1 MANKIDLIQVYGPE
15 SQDGLRDTYD
25 HWAGAYDDQ
34 MVGDFG
40 YVGHELMVAFL
51 RDHLNKDD
59 RILDAGAK
67 VVIIAD
73 GGYRKGEAFGLR
85 QTRSGSAQV
94 TPKQFFF
101 CSAARWP
108 VLW

>member
-59 RILDAGAK
+59 RILDAGA
-67 VVIIAD
+67 
-73 GGYRKGEAFGLR
+73 GSGLV
-85 QTRSGSAQV
+85 G
-94 TPKQFFF
+94 
-101 CSAARWP
+101 
-108 VLW
+108 